1 MLQTKNP
8 KLFYFLIVLGCMNFM
23 GRGSIVFLLL
33 CLYELFRRKGYVAI
47 DRNAIAIG
55 AFSLCVVFA
64 AARYY
69 SYFECIKAV
78 NYLLMYILGYDS
90 FRRSTDKQKCV
101 EGITLAMC
109 VGYGLEL
116 ILMYLYNY
124 NREQVS
130 ERSMYSIWTG
140 EPIKV
145 TLLGLLVSVIIG
157 YSFFSIFYGRKK
169 EKVVVVLLLAI
180 GLLISFDTATR
191 TPFALFAVVYA
202 IMFMVHLFSK
212 RGVRAF
218 RVLALA
224 LLVCLI
230 ALLLY
235 SVDVLGIKSALE
247 ESLMLQRFMEQG
259 LKSSRMDLLVE
270 HYELML
276 DHIWGG
282 GLISEEV
289 GEVAHNYLQQG
300 HDLYGIFALIFLL
313 AITAQFLRNMIR
325 LFRKKNKLGID
336 ILLLSLY
343 LALVLQMCLEPVFTG
358 YPILIWN
365 LLMIHGMATAY
376 LKDMGMSGQAEQC
389 ERLSCK
395 KGQDAERVI

>member
-33 CLYELFRRKGYVAI
+33 CLYELFRRKGYIAI
-47 DRNAIAIG
+47 DGNAVVLA

-64 AARYY
+64 AVRYY
-69 SYFECIKAV
+69 AYSECIKAA
-78 NYLLMYILGYDS
+78 NYFLMYVLGYDS
-90 FRRSTDKQKCV
+90 FRKATDKQRCV
-101 EGITLAMC
+101 EGIALAMC
-109 VGYGLEL
+109 VGYGFEL

-124 NREQVS
+124 NREQAS
-130 ERSMYSIWTG
+130 ARSMYSIWTG

-157 YSFFSIFYGRKK
+157 YSFYSFFYGRRKR
-169 EKVVVVLLLAI
+169 EKIIVGLLLAV

-191 TPFALFAVVYA
+191 TPFALFAVVYVV
-202 IMFMVHLFSK
+202 MFAVHLFNR

-230 ALLLY
+230 ILLLY
-235 SVDVLGIKSALE
+235 SVDTLGVRSALE
-247 ESLMLQRFMEQG
+247 ESLMLQRFLEQG
-259 LKSSRMDLLVE
+259 LKSSRMDLLAD
-270 HYELML
+270 YFDMMP
-276 DHIWGG
+276 DHLWGG
-282 GLISEEV
+282 GFIAEEV

-300 HDLYGIFALIFLL
+300 HDLYGVFALIFLL
-313 AITAQFLRNMIR
+313 AITVQFLKNMIK
-325 LFRKKNKLGID
+325 LLGKKHKLGID

-343 LALVLQMCLEPVFTG
+343 LSLLLQICLEPVFTG
-358 YPILIWN
+358 YPILLWN

-376 LKDMGMSGQAEQC
+376 LRDAGVPAQVEQY
-389 ERLSCK
+389 ERQL
-395 KGQDAERVI
+395 